1 LLALTGQVGQSLV
14 IALSIAINDLLYLD
28 LGFGRPRVVSAEQ
41 ADRHLFSLYFMLPLV
56 GVCFGLLHSNWCV
69 GADACV
75 LIVRYP
81 ARTFIGDTFCYFSG
95 MAFAVVGI
103 LGHFSKTLL
112 LFFIPQAFNFVL
124 SCPQLF
130 GFVPIPRHRMP
141 TFVAAT
147 GKLEPS
153 MVRLAELK
161 PGMRPPRR
169 LGWAMLRL
177 LELLGLVR
185 IERNREARPTA
196 FSNLTLPN
204 ALLVVCG
211 PMTEPALTKS
221 VLACQLAGSV
231 AAFAIRYG
239 VGPALYGSGD
249 RR

>member
-1 LLALTGQVGQSLV
+1 
-14 IALSIAINDLLYLD
+14 
-28 LGFGRPRVVSAEQ
+28 
-41 ADRHLFSLYFMLPLV
+41 
-56 GVCFGLLHSNWCV
+56 
-69 GADACV
+69 
-75 LIVRYP
+75 
-81 ARTFIGDTFCYFSG
+81 

-112 LFFIPQAFNFVL
+112 LFFIPQAFNFVF

-141 TFVAAT
+141 TFVPAT
-147 GKLEPS
+147 GKLAPS
-153 MVRLAELK
+153 MVRLAELT
-161 PGMRPPRR
+161 PAMRPPRR
-169 LGWAMLRL
+169 IGLVMLRV
-177 LELLGLVR
+177 LEVIGLMR
-185 IERNREARPTA
+185 IERNREGRVVA

-221 VLACQLAGSV
+221 VLACQVAGSV

-239 VGPALYGSGD
+239 VGPALYGPE